1 MDVDLL
7 DLGFLAADG
16 KFLFLTPLRKP
27 TALSHYGERVLSQKN
42 KFLTNS
48 FGADIEKVP
57 KKACS
62 NVFCFFSF
70 FPFFSGLESTW

>member
-1 MDVDLL
+1 MNFIRGRGLTGLRLL
-7 DLGFLAADG
+7 AGDG

-27 TALSHYGERVLSQKN
+27 TALSHYGERVFSQKN
-42 KFLTNS
+42 EFLTNS

-62 NVFCFFSF
+62 NERTS
-70 FPFFSGLESTW
+70 